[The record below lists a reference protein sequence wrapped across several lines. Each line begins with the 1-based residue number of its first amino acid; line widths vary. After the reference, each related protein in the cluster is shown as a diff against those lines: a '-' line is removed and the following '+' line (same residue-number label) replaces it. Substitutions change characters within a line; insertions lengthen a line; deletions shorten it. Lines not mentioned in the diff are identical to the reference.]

1 MSETYIVSAVRTAIG
16 KFGGALKD
24 VSPVDLCAHVM
35 KAAIDRAAI
44 DAADLDLYIFGNI
57 LKHGHGQ
64 LVPRHAAFKAGI
76 PAEVDGYAVDM
87 LCSSG
92 MMSVMN
98 GDAAIRA
105 GDADLVLVGGVESM
119 SQAGFV
125 LSARARWGY
134 KLLIGDNVE
143 RLQDAMLVDGL
154 TDPLTGELMGEETER
169 LCAVHGV
176 TRAELD
182 EVACLSH
189 ARAAE
194 ARASGKFAD
203 EIAPYAIQE
212 RKRTVLFAED
222 EGIRSDTTMETL
234 AALRPAFARE
244 GVLTAGNSSQISDGA
259 AALVL
264 ASPRAVQR
272 YDLKPIA
279 RILGGAWAGV
289 DSWRFV
295 EGPAPAIRKLLRKL
309 DASLDSFDLIE
320 NNEAFALNNVLLRR
334 LLEIPYEKMNVHGGA
349 IALGH
354 PIGASGARI
363 LVTLVHALRAH
374 GKPRGLATLCHGV
387 GGATALAVELCEK

>member
-24 VSPVDLCAHVM
+24 VSPVDLCAHIM

-134 KLLIGDNVE
+134 KLLIGDNAE

-387 GGATALAVELCEK
+387 GGATALAVELL